1 MFTGIIEEVGEL
13 IRISRRG
20 KALGLTIKASKVI
33 GDLKEGDSIAVNGVC
48 LTAARCERG
57 IFMVE
62 VSPETMIRS
71 NLGKLRVGEE
81 VNLERALKLGDR
93 LGGHQV
99 TGHIDGV
106 GRIVALEKDGDFL
119 TITVQAPPEVMKYI
133 VTKGSI
139 ALEGISLTIANWW
152 EDRFQISVIPY
163 TGKMTTIGQKNIGS
177 EVNLEADLIGKYIER
192 FISAQWGQLLKD
204 RPKLIDQEF
213 LAEHGFL

>member
-20 KALGLTIKASKVI
+20 KALSLTIKASKVI

-48 LTAARCERG
+48 LTAVRCERG

-81 VNLERALKLGDR
+81 VNLERALKLGDH

-106 GRIVALEKDGDFL
+106 GRIVALEKEGDFL

-163 TGKMTTIGQKNIGS
+163 TGKMTTIGQKSIGS

-192 FISAQWGQLLKD
+192 FISAQWSQLLKD